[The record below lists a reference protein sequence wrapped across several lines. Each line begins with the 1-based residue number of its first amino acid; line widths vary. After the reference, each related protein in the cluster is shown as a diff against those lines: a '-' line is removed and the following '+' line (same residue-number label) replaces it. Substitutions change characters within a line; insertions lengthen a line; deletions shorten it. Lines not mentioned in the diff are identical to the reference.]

1 MPEAQQTAAPTVL
14 RTHQW
19 FSHHPA
25 SVPRARRWVRETLA
39 GAAGITQ
46 DRLDDAVTVT
56 SELVTNAVEH
66 SPRQVNG
73 TVRDILVELLQGA
86 GHLRIQVSD
95 ASTHLPAL
103 AAPVPDA
110 EHGRGLQIVE
120 ALSTSWGTTA
130 RNGLGKT
137 TWALIEAASGARA
150 EIESMST
157 RCAPS

>member
-1 MPEAQQTAAPTVL
+1 MPEAQQTAAPTIL

-19 FSHHPA
+19 FSHRPA
-25 SVPRARRWVRETLA
+25 SAARARRWVRETLA

-120 ALSTSWGTTA
+120 ALSTSWGTMA

-137 TWALIEAASGARA
+137 TWALIEAVGGARA
-150 EIESMST
+150 EIESMAT

>member
-1 MPEAQQTAAPTVL
+1 VSLLIKRHQNRVL
-14 RTHQW
+14 LFGPGSAWR
-19 FSHHPA
+19 
-25 SVPRARRWVRETLA
+25 
-39 GAAGITQ
+39 
-46 DRLDDAVTVT
+46 
-56 SELVTNAVEH
+56 
-66 SPRQVNG
+66 
-73 TVRDILVELLQGA
+73 VELLQGA

-137 TWALIEAASGARA
+137 T
-150 EIESMST
+150 
-157 RCAPS
+157 